1 MSKALFRFLRGELNG
16 YYITNIHNAMNEY
29 AKDIMRFLY
38 DFDKQQFNLASMSR
52 ETLYNLGKFAGIWL
66 PRRPTSEV
74 RTSPYMTEG
83 HIVDGEEFSERGLF
97 NTETESFD
105 FVHTDESITYP
116 DINDLASEVQR
127 STFIGDEEVQGYIA
141 EGETD
146 VIDDNGNVRPEKV
159 LEVPPLNKAYSDYY
173 GNKFLFLSENQLTWE
188 NVSPPLFIELFKAM
202 QWVRYNGESIGA
214 LARII
219 EALCPELVKIVSVT
233 TGTDNIYVTY
243 RYDSSVIITSKESR
257 LALLQYIVDM
267 KFKQVVLVEEQ

>member
-97 NTETESFD
+97 NTETEYFD

>member
-52 ETLYNLGKFAGIWL
+52 KTLYNLGKFAGIWL

>member
-83 HIVDGEEFSERGLF
+83 HVVDGEEFSERGLF

-267 KFKQVVLVEEQ
+267 KFKQIVLVEEQ

>member
-29 AKDIMRFLY
+29 AKDTMRFLY
-38 DFDKQQFNLASMSR
+38 NFDKQQFNLASMSR

-83 HIVDGEEFSERGLF
+83 HIVDGKEFSERGLF

>member
-267 KFKQVVLVEEQ
+267 KFKQIVLVEEQ

>member
-29 AKDIMRFLY
+29 AKGIMRFLY
-38 DFDKQQFNLASMSR
+38 DFDKQQFNLANMSR